1 MNKEQQS
8 MKSTLKLKEVLMGL
22 VSQTY
27 EIGHRIDS
35 HIECLQE
42 DREKV
47 RGLHKA
53 VLQAYNEMET

>member
-1 MNKEQQS
+1 
-8 MKSTLKLKEVLMGL
+8 MGL